1 MQTLSRIKELLDLAG
16 HGPKKALGQNFLLD
30 HNLITKLVDASG
42 IGAGSRVLEIG
53 PGTGALTEPL
63 LERGARVVAI
73 ELDSG
78 LARVLNETLGERFP
92 DTFTLIEGDCLAS
105 KKRLNTE
112 AMSIIGDESFALV
125 ANLPYHAATPA
136 MMTLITAHPTCTGMS
151 VTIQKEVVDRL
162 LAPAGSKTYGAI
174 AVAAQ
179 CLGSGQRVAN
189 LPPECF
195 YPRPS
200 VASAM
205 YAWTRDPSAVPDPE
219 SWIRRADLTQTLF
232 QSRRKKLGG
241 VIRKLAGTDIEYPVG
256 VTPDDRIDA
265 IEPRTIWSL
274 CAAIEAA
281 MDS

>member
-1 MQTLSRIKELLDLAG
+1 MQTLARIKELLDLAG

-42 IGAGSRVLEIG
+42 IRAGSRVLEIG
-53 PGTGALTEPL
+53 PGTGALTEL
-63 LERGARVVAI
+63 MLERGARVTAI

-78 LARVLNETLGERFP
+78 LARVLRDTLGERFP
-92 DTFTLIEGDCLAS
+92 GTFTLVEGDCLAS
-105 KKRLNTE
+105 KKRLNTD
-112 AMSIIGDESFALV
+112 AVSIIGDESFALV

-136 MMTLITAHPTCTGMS
+136 MMTLITAHPKCTGMY

-179 CLGSGQRVAN
+179 CLGTGERIAN

-205 YAWTRDPSAVPDPE
+205 YGWTRDPSIPHDPE
-219 SWIRRADLTQTLF
+219 AWITHADLTQTLF
-232 QSRRKKLGG
+232 QSRRKMLGG
-241 VIRKLAGTDIEYPVG
+241 VVRKLSKSEVAFPEG

-265 IEPRTIWSL
+265 LEPERVWAL
-274 CAAIEAA
+274 CSAILGA
-281 MDS
+281 S

>member
-1 MQTLSRIKELLDLAG
+1 MQTLARIKELLNLAG

-30 HNLITKLVDASG
+30 HNLITKLVDSSG
-42 IGAGSRVLEIG
+42 IQSGSRVLEIG
-53 PGTGALTEPL
+53 PGTGALTEL
-63 LERGARVVAI
+63 MLERGARVTAI

-78 LARVLNETLGERFP
+78 LARVLRDTLGERFP
-92 DTFTLIEGDCLAS
+92 DTFTLVEGDCLAS

-112 AMSIIGDESFALV
+112 AMSIIGDETFALV

-136 MMTLITAHPTCTGMS
+136 MMTLITAHPNCTGMY

-162 LAPAGSKTYGAI
+162 LAPPSSKTYGAI

-179 CLGSGQRVAN
+179 CLGMGERIAN

-205 YAWTRDPSAVPDPE
+205 YGWTRDPSIEHDPE
-219 SWIRRADLTQTLF
+219 VWINRADLTQTLF
-232 QSRRKKLGG
+232 QSRRKMLGG
-241 VIRKLAGTDIEYPVG
+241 VVKKLAKSEVEFPEG

-265 IEPRTIWSL
+265 LEPERIWAL
-274 CAAIEAA
+274 CASIIAG
-281 MDS
+281 S